1 MTVLTVENILLASEK
16 AMLYSI
22 VAWSFLMVLCIL
34 VSIISHRVKINRK
47 LFAFTT
53 VSLFVVMILTRI
65 ATIIFAGSFFVY
77 IFTFLY
83 SFL

>member
-22 VAWSFLMVLCIL
+22 VAWAFLMVLCIL
-34 VSIISHRVKINRK
+34 ASIISHRVKINRK
-47 LFAFTT
+47 LFAVST
-53 VSLFVVMILTRI
+53 VSLFVVMILARI

>member
-1 MTVLTVENILLASEK
+1 MTVLTVENILLTSEK

-22 VAWSFLMVLCIL
+22 VAWAFLMVLCIL